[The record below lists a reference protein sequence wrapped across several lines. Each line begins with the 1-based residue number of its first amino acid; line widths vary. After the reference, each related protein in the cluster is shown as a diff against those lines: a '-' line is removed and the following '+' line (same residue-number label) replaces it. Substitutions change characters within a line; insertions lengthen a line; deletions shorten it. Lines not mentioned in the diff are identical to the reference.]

1 MLRVSRKEWSPVCC
15 EVPESIV
22 QRRHRT
28 SHRSSLICDQPK
40 VQDRRD
46 GEVSSQMYDEGCPNG
61 NTSVD
66 DASGYSKEEDKDLE
80 EEGSDEE
87 VPT

>member
-1 MLRVSRKEWSPVCC
+1 
-15 EVPESIV
+15 
-22 QRRHRT
+22 
-28 SHRSSLICDQPK
+28 
-40 VQDRRD
+40 
-46 GEVSSQMYDEGCPNG
+46 MYDEGCPNG